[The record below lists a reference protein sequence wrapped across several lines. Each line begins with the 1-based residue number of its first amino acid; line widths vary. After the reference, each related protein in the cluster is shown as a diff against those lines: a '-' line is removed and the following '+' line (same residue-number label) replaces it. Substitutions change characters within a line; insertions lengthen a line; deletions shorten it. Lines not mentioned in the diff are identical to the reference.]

1 MVKLNLD
8 VILLVL
14 FVIIVIVVY
23 VLHINGKLQFGLN
36 KQIEQF
42 RPKISYFQNVS
53 GEDNI
58 MEEESDPD
66 NNPDNNP
73 TNNCPPT
80 QSNWW
85 DTKPVRSIISKH
97 LGVSINVCPKESIDC
112 NTGNINSQYLVI
124 IDSPNPSKP
133 SGALKVNDDGTFG
146 IVIKNSNDN
155 KQLWNIVRIEKKEDL
170 VNLLKTG
177 NNQPVV
183 KEVVNPFFVV
193 VWSESNKSNQIKKVL
208 QYENGVVSVRPL
220 GDYEHQKWDISQNP
234 VSMGLDLLGGR
245 VTSGLSSEGRI
256 NGGSSLPNLGSNNTF
271 ALQQLTNNQHN
282 NVMSGLQQLFQML
295 NEQQKTMPPS
305 ETIMGN
311 KPLTV
316 KVNLGGN
323 SGKAVEGAL
332 TQQAPE
338 GFSDANILDNLENY
352 EKNENRG
359 AQMAELDS
367 LMTRTPTSVQC
378 PTPNL
383 DNYVPVSA
391 LAQCNGCAHTD

>member
-1 MVKLNLD
+1 MVKLNLNI
-8 VILLVL
+8 ILLVL

-42 RPKISYFQNVS
+42 RPKTSYFENVYD
-53 GEDNI
+53 ENDNV
-58 MEEESDPD
+58 EEESDPD
-66 NNPDNNP
+66 NNP
-73 TNNCPPT
+73 TNNCPST

-85 DTKPVRSIISKH
+85 DNKPIRSIISKH

-133 SGALKVNDDGTFG
+133 SGALKVNEDGTFG
-146 IVIKNSNDN
+146 IVIKNANDN
-155 KQLWNIVRIEKKEDL
+155 KQLWNIVRIENKEDL
-170 VNLLKTG
+170 VNLLTTS
-177 NNQPVV
+177 NNTNPVV
-183 KEVVNPFFVV
+183 NEVVNPFYIA
-193 VWSESNKSNQIKKVL
+193 VWSESNKNNEVKKVL
-208 QYENGVVSVRPL
+208 QYENGVISVRPL

-245 VTSGLSSEGRI
+245 ITSGLSSEGRI
-256 NGGSSLPNLGSNNTF
+256 NSGSSLPNLGSNNAI
-271 ALQQLTNNQHN
+271 ALQQLTHNQHN
-282 NVMSGLQQLFQML
+282 NVMAGLEQLFQML
-295 NEQQKTMPPS
+295 NKQQKTTPPS

-316 KVNLGGN
+316 KINLSGN
-323 SGKAVEGAL
+323 SEKAVEGVL
-332 TQQAPE
+332 TQQTPE
-338 GFSDANILDNLENY
+338 EFSDVNILDNLEKY
-352 EKNENRG
+352 ENNENRG

-383 DNYVPVSA
+383 DDYVPVSA